1 MLNTRNIV
9 AAAVILASV
18 SLLGAFVAFLQ
29 PPGGG
34 LGIDTYGT
42 RGHGYRGLFEI
53 LAELK
58 IPVERA
64 TVPPNRILKRDVTL
78 ALIEPSPEIV
88 STEPVY
94 LHAIAQWVRDG
105 GTVVVAPSIRD
116 PMLRESSI
124 KEVLIELGLEGVHV
138 ATVGPAAPWRS
149 VLSRGRP
156 RSSVRT
162 ETRRAA
168 TNFKRLLV
176 GENTLPVSIV
186 HATAEGACAADFP
199 SGLDLMMP
207 EFDRCE
213 LVSDDPE
220 PTADEK
226 DARPI
231 TAAHQNQSGSQGP
244 SSKPVSAV
252 KTPSKKLAG
261 SRPSGRIRARLEPD
275 GDPETIAAVFPIGM
289 GRLIVLADA
298 RLAQNRL
305 IGQADNPV
313 LVAHLLADSGKPVV
327 FDEFYHGLTI
337 RSNPFWL
344 LSRFPYGI
352 LAASVLAATVIVGWR
367 AFRFLGPPLSPRPVS
382 RRTLS
387 EYIEAMAR
395 LLNRSKQPAHF
406 LLTEIRQGLLWRL
419 RHDLGLPPG
428 GEEAD
433 KIVWILERRDP
444 PLAQKAREAIRAIDD
459 SLARPNESVK
469 ELAATLAKV
478 SVCVPR
484 QSA

>member
-1 MLNTRNIV
+1 MLNTRNVV

-53 LAELK
+53 LAELR

-64 TVPPNRILKRDVTL
+64 IVPPNRILKRDVTL

-94 LHAIAQWVRDG
+94 LHAIAQWIRDG
-105 GTVVVAPSIRD
+105 GTAVVAPSIRD

-124 KEVLIELGLEGVHV
+124 KEVLVELGLPGVHV

-149 VLSRGRP
+149 ALSRGRA
-156 RSSVRT
+156 RTSMRT

-168 TNFKRLLV
+168 TNFKRLLL
-176 GENTLPVSIV
+176 GENTLPASIV
-186 HATAEGACAADFP
+186 HATAEGTCAADFP
-199 SGLDLMMP
+199 KGLDLMMP
-207 EFDRCE
+207 DFERCE

-220 PTADEK
+220 PAADEK
-226 DARPI
+226 DARASTIP
-231 TAAHQNQSGSQGP
+231 HQSP
-244 SSKPVSAV
+244 SSHPVSPE
-252 KTPSKKLAG
+252 KTPPKRPAV
-261 SRPSGRIRARLEPD
+261 SRPSGRIRAPLEPE
-275 GDPETIAAVFPIGM
+275 GDPETVAAVFPIGM
-289 GRLIVLADA
+289 GRLVVLADA

-305 IGQADNPV
+305 VGQADNPV
-313 LVAHLLADSGKPVV
+313 LVAHLLADTGKPVV

-352 LAASVLAATVIVGWR
+352 LAASVLAATIVVGWR
-367 AFRFLGPPLSPRPVS
+367 AFRFLGPPLPPRPVS

-395 LLNRSKQPAHF
+395 LLNRSKRPSHF

-428 GEEAD
+428 NED
-433 KIVWILERRDP
+433 VQKIVWILERRDP
-444 PLAQKAREAIRAIDD
+444 PLAEKTRAAIQAIDD
-459 SLARPNESVK
+459 SLARPNQSDK

-484 QSA
+484 HSV